1 MRTLPSEENFE
12 NESESPVQLLRR
24 RLLYVKGTFLSAQS
38 NQRNSSD
45 GVVPKEKL
53 CELWVK
59 NKKKAIEIIKNSG
72 VLPSKIQPVINK
84 EKTEEYFSGKYEN
97 IQSTVHANILEN
109 CEDVNSSEV
118 ELFRTEE
125 IKEVLDTCPNDSACG
140 KDGVYYK
147 DLKAKWHKI
156 ADEVRDVFNI
166 TLINKRV
173 VRGWKHGL
181 IKRAPKK
188 NYSELDF
195 SSFRDI
201 SLLSCVYKLF
211 MKCLL
216 KRITPRLTENVI
228 GFWQRAYLKKR
239 DRQELIF
246 CVKTAIEDFKHM
258 SSKFYGLFI
267 NFRDAFGSLDQS
279 HMIKNL
285 AACGIEETYC
295 KIVLDIY
302 QDSHFEVICDEGKE
316 FALKTGRKSVIFS
329 VSNVIIR
336 ASLKRT

>member
-1 MRTLPSEENFE
+1 M
-12 NESESPVQLLRR
+12 
-24 RLLYVKGTFLSAQS
+24 YVKRTIQPFLSAQS

-72 VLPSKIQPVINK
+72 VLHSKIQPVINK

-97 IQSTVHANILEN
+97 IQSTVHVNILEN

-118 ELFRTEE
+118 ELFQTEE

-140 KDGVYYK
+140 KDDVYYK

-188 NYSELDF
+188 NDSESDL

-228 GFWQRAYLKKR
+228 GF
-239 DRQELIF
+239 
-246 CVKTAIEDFKHM
+246 
-258 SSKFYGLFI
+258 
-267 NFRDAFGSLDQS
+267 
-279 HMIKNL
+279 
-285 AACGIEETYC
+285 
-295 KIVLDIY
+295 
-302 QDSHFEVICDEGKE
+302 
-316 FALKTGRKSVIFS
+316 
-329 VSNVIIR
+329 
-336 ASLKRT
+336 